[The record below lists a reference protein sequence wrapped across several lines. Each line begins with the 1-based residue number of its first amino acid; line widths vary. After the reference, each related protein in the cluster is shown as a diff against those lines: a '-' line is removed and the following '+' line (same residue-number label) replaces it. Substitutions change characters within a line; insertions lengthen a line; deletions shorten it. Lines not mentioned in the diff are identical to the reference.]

1 MVLTLRHF
9 GLLWKNHHH
18 QTSDI
23 ENNDENLIRLFNE
36 ILKMRD
42 ALEEEDKKEE
52 KEREE
57 KERKE
62 KEK

>member
-1 MVLTLRHF
+1 ME
-9 GLLWKNHHH
+9 KY
-18 QTSDI
+18 SD
-23 ENNDENLIRLFNE
+23 NE

-42 ALEEEDKKEE
+42 APEEEDE

-57 KERKE
+57 RERKE

>member
-1 MVLTLRHF
+1 MNGQCPVYGNITE
-9 GLLWKNHHH
+9 KYA
-18 QTSDI
+18 DI

-52 KEREE
+52 KER
-57 KERKE
+57 KE
-62 KEK
+62 K